1 MLHMAVKI
9 GSARI
14 NEKGTINGGMAGDQT
29 KKEVS
34 TQDWYLHSKGWVVI
48 RAKDADVRE
57 KIARNMDS
65 ICANDNIGYCQ
76 NHRNTLTI
84 AAQPYGYDASKVT
97 KKVEVDCSEAV
108 RNCVLY
114 AGIPVGSFSTATE
127 ASALKNTGEF
137 DVLTDGMYCK
147 SSDYLVRGDILV
159 TGTKG
164 HTAVALSNGA
174 KAPVTTSP
182 AYKYKVGDNVVVSSH
197 YVGAHDGF
205 DKAVAVNPWLAMQI
219 IGIVEGAQNLYH
231 TNYNTYC
238 NDGDIRGYAATV
250 KNPALSE
257 SKYYMGI
264 PAVFDQ
270 DIHDLQWA
278 LNQDGITDDNGN
290 PLKEDG
296 EFGEKTYQAVR
307 KVILSVNTIHRHTNV
322 TSWVQ
327 CRIGAVADGIFG
339 SDTKASTLSY
349 QKSHGLAPDGA
360 VGKDTIMSIIKDV
373 AV

>member
-1 MLHMAVKI
+1 MVKI

-29 KKEVS
+29 KSEVS

-76 NHRNTLTI
+76 DHRNTLTA

-114 AGIPVGSFSTATE
+114 AGIPVGSFSTANETN
-127 ASALKNTGEF
+127 ALKSTGEF
-137 DVLTDGMYCK
+137 DVLTDDAYCK

-159 TGTKG
+159 TKTKG
-164 HTAVALSNGA
+164 HTVVALSNGA
-174 KAPVTTSP
+174 KASTAT
-182 AYKYKVGDNVVVSSH
+182 AAAHKYKSGDNVMVSSH
-197 YVGAHDGF
+197 YVNPDDGF
-205 DKAVAVNPWLAMQI
+205 DKVVAVNPWLAMQI
-219 IGIVEGAQNLYH
+219 LGIVDGAQNPYH

-238 NDGDIRGYAATV
+238 NDGDIRGYAAVTSSTPS
-250 KNPALSE
+250 PAPSGV
-257 SKYYMGI
+257 KYYMGI
-264 PAVFDQ
+264 PVVYNQ
-270 DIHDLQWA
+270 GIHDLQWA

-296 EFGEKTYQAVR
+296 EFGEKTHQAVR
-307 KVILSVNTIHRHTNV
+307 KVLLSVNTIHRYTNV

-339 SDTKASTLSY
+339 SGTKASTLSY
-349 QKSHGLAPDGA
+349 QKSHGLAPDGV
-360 VGKDTIMSIIKDV
+360 VGKDTMMSIIKDV